1 MTKNV
6 KIALVSFGVVGLGVG
21 AYFLVQYM
29 KLKKAYTTTLSTNDA
44 ALLIEQK
51 TQLVPDVIIPDEN
64 TANVSDNED
73 FSNGIVAQQ
82 DDISNTEIDLLN
94 EFNIQSGMGDY

>member
-51 TQLVPDVIIPDEN
+51 TKLVPDVIIPDEN
-64 TANVSDNED
+64 TSNISDNED
-73 FSNGIVAQQ
+73 VSNGIVAQQ

-94 EFNIQSGMGDY
+94 EFNIQSGMGDF

>member
-1 MTKNV
+1 
-6 KIALVSFGVVGLGVG
+6 
-21 AYFLVQYM
+21 M
-29 KLKKAYTTTLSTNDA
+29 KLKKAYSTTLSTNDA

-51 TQLVPDVIIPDEN
+51 TKLVPDVIIPDEN
-64 TANVSDNED
+64 TSNISDNED
-73 FSNGIVAQQ
+73 VSNGIVAQQ